1 MIKIPER
8 AEKIFA
14 TGSIFFFTG
23 ALIPVLMDNG
33 TTIVQ
38 DPFSPVIFMG
48 IYAVSLVLLI
58 SQWQNSLRVAIG
70 DIFTWIL
77 IGIVIASVS
86 WTIMPDITPRRVLLM
101 AGTNLFALY
110 FATRYSLKEQLK
122 ILAWAFGII
131 IVLSFVFA
139 IALPF
144 YGVMSYQEFGAHAG
158 AWRGIMSHKNMLGRL
173 MDLSV
178 VAFLLYALDNDIQ
191 NPKYRWLPWAGYTL
205 SIVLI
210 LLSTSKTALVVWLT
224 LSLLFPLF
232 RSLRYQYTVL
242 VPFLITIILLGS
254 SLGIFL
260 VDNAEGIAKALGK
273 DLTLTGR
280 SDIWIVMMDKIWER
294 PWFGYGFNAF
304 WQGWDSPA
312 SAYMWRTLQ
321 WECPYAHNGVMDLLA
336 ELGFCA
342 LILFLCSYFMAWV
355 RGIGLVRITR
365 TPDGIW
371 PVMYLTFLFMSN
383 ITESTLLATN
393 SIFWILFVSVCL
405 SIPVEYKYTQRLMRA
420 KRLMNEPGFSDH
432 LLDY

>member
-1 MIKIPER
+1 MLKIPER
-8 AEKIFA
+8 FEKIFTTA
-14 TGSIFFFTG
+14 AIFFFTG
-23 ALIPVLMDNG
+23 ALIPVFFDDG
-33 TTIVQ
+33 TSIAQ
-38 DPFSPVIFMG
+38 DPISPLIFMG
-48 IYAVSLVLLI
+48 IYAVTIVLII
-58 SQWQNSLRVAIG
+58 SHWRNCLRVATG

-77 IGIVIASVS
+77 LGIVIASIS
-86 WTIMPDITPRRVLLM
+86 WSIMPDLTPRRTFLM
-101 AGTNLFALY
+101 TGTNLFALY

-144 YGVMSYQEFGAHAG
+144 YGIMSTQEFGAHAG
-158 AWRGIMSHKNMLGRL
+158 AWRGIMTHKNMLGRL

-178 VAFLLYALDNDIQ
+178 TAFLLFALDNDIQ
-191 NPKYRWLPWAGYTL
+191 NPKYRWIPWAGYIL

-210 LLSTSKTALVVWLT
+210 LLSTSKTALVVWIT

-232 RSLRYQYTVL
+232 RSLRSQYTVL

-254 SLGIFL
+254 SLSIFL
-260 VDNAEGIAKALGK
+260 VDNAEGIARALGK

-280 SDIWIVMMDKIWER
+280 SDIWIAMMDKIWER

-336 ELGFCA
+336 ELGFSA
-342 LILFLCSYFMAWV
+342 LILFLCSYLMGWI
-355 RGIGLVRITR
+355 RGISLVRITR
-365 TPDGIW
+365 TPEGIW

-393 SIFWILFVSVCL
+393 SIFWILFVSTCL
-405 SIPVEYKYTQRLMRA
+405 SIPIEYKYHQRLIRA
-420 KRLMNEPGFSDH
+420 KQLMNESDFPDH
-432 LLDY
+432 LLEY